1 MPHGELQSR
10 GRPRVV
16 VSRSSLLSGVVGVL
30 TAAAAQVGPEELLCC
45 RHVAPSRSRSC
56 RAPGPVYASHR
67 LRWSIALSKKFP
79 ISPKNPHRICWGCD
93 KYCPSDSLA
102 CGNGS
107 ERTQH
112 PAELFGEDWQRWELA
127 SPRDPASNEERGSS
141 SG

>member
-1 MPHGELQSR
+1 M
-10 GRPRVV
+10 
-16 VSRSSLLSGVVGVL
+16 
-30 TAAAAQVGPEELLCC
+30 
-45 RHVAPSRSRSC
+45 
-56 RAPGPVYASHR
+56 
-67 LRWSIALSKKFP
+67 ALSKKFP

-127 SPRDPASNEERGSS
+127 SPTDPASNEERGSS